1 MSKLIS
7 IALVLG
13 LAACSKSNSGGA
25 SGDPCDGA
33 IGKAI
38 DSMLAS
44 RQGPPE
50 AMEQMKA
57 IGNKLRGVLVSSC
70 QADKWSADVLGCF
83 QTATDQPSIKKCRE
97 KLPPEQA
104 QHLQAEIIKVMS
116 GGMGGAPGGG
126 GPHGGG
132 MGGPPPAPPAGSAAP
147 TP

>member
-7 IALVLG
+7 LALVLG
-13 LAACSKSNSGGA
+13 LAACSKSSSGGA
-25 SGDPCDGA
+25 SGDPCEAA

-44 RQGPPE
+44 RNGPPE

-57 IGNKLRGVLVSSC
+57 IGDKLRGVLVSSC

-104 QHLQAEIIKVMS
+104 QHLQTEIIKVMS
-116 GGMGGAPGGG
+116 GGMGGG
-126 GPHGGG
+126 GPHGG
-132 MGGPPPAPPAGSAAP
+132 MGGPPPSAPPGSAAP